1 MSAQVDEHTSLT
13 AAVELALQTGLLQA
27 ILAQLRTEVMEVGV
41 SDAITAE
48 MVLDKHPVSGVKRIL
63 ARRTGNGFDS
73 LAVPTGGV
81 LVLPPNEARLG
92 SQWVN
97 SGTFPVIIY
106 LSDRLRPGVPAV
118 WLAAGGGAWDGRIG
132 SLPWC
137 GNLFAVGQG
146 GNSTLVGGEV

>member
-63 ARRTGNGFDS
+63 ARRT
-73 LAVPTGGV
+73 L
-81 LVLPPNEARLG
+81 
-92 SQWVN
+92 
-97 SGTFPVIIY
+97 
-106 LSDRLRPGVPAV
+106 
-118 WLAAGGGAWDGRIG
+118 
-132 SLPWC
+132 
-137 GNLFAVGQG
+137 
-146 GNSTLVGGEV
+146 